1 MQFPKQIEVT
11 GQTPEELLRN
21 LDLQIA
27 FLRARAG
34 VSPRKRATLLTAL
47 LLLLVSGAGMALL
60 ALSQMLPSGSH
71 TPESR
76 AKAVSGRQ
84 Q

>member
-1 MQFPKQIEVT
+1 MRFPKQIEVT

-27 FLRARAG
+27 FLRARPG
-34 VSPRKRATLLTAL
+34 VSSRKRTTLLTAL
-47 LLLLVSGAGMALL
+47 LLLLISGAGLALL
-60 ALSQMLPSGSH
+60 ALSQMLPAGSH
-71 TPESR
+71 TPKDRVS
-76 AKAVSGRQ
+76 AVSQRQ